1 MAKTLTVLP
10 EDYQKFQKNYKEEN
24 LQKNFKK
31 TATKSKTY
39 THFRKLYKV
48 LKT

>member
-10 EDYQKFQKNYKEEN
+10 EDYQKLQKNYKEE
-24 LQKNFKK
+24 NFKK
-31 TATKSKTY
+31 TATKSKIY
-39 THFRKLYKV
+39 AHFRKLYKV